1 MADLPFEI
9 PQQPRAWLVGQ
20 AGVEHLATDEGTTLL
35 GMAEPEQARNGRGVG
50 AAVGGQFQQ
59 PGRRTGLLPSHHRG
73 AAAEINGDGARHGE
87 GGQAAV
93 ECCPKLALKKPPE
106 MLTSSD
112 LNPKELAKR
121 ADSLIRHSS
130 NRYLTTVRIAFRAKQ
145 RRFDDFDGL
154 LDDSMIK
161 PVQRAIIE
169 LSDEQDQPDLLPG

>member
-1 MADLPFEI
+1 VGPL
-9 PQQPRAWLVGQ
+9 QRQPA
-20 AGVEHLATDEGTTLL
+20 
-35 GMAEPEQARNGRGVG
+35 
-50 AAVGGQFQQ
+50 
-59 PGRRTGLLPSHHRG
+59 
-73 AAAEINGDGARHGE
+73 
-87 GGQAAV
+87 QAAV
-93 ECCPKLALKKPPE
+93 ERCPKLALKKPSK

>member
-1 MADLPFEI
+1 
-9 PQQPRAWLVGQ
+9 
-20 AGVEHLATDEGTTLL
+20 
-35 GMAEPEQARNGRGVG
+35 
-50 AAVGGQFQQ
+50 
-59 PGRRTGLLPSHHRG
+59 
-73 AAAEINGDGARHGE
+73 
-87 GGQAAV
+87 
-93 ECCPKLALKKPPE
+93 

-130 NRYLTTVRIAFRAKQ
+130 NRYLTTVRIACRAKQ